1 MKCLSPPQRRHL
13 YSLRGQ
19 NRRDVTPALW
29 VASAAIVRCSPSLL
43 SSTLRHS
50 TILHI
55 VSSSFLSL
63 SSPASAPD
71 VALFL
76 RRPHCKHILSSSLQV
91 IKIQHVYSTSFA
103 TSSAFSKLLGL
114 PFSKIWWL
122 ISGRKPV
129 KNLCKRTLDDL
140 ASSRYA
146 NLNSFFKSVVKSL
159 THSCGSWLCIE
170 NFRAVASGSTRHQS
184 RSLLE

>member
-1 MKCLSPPQRRHL
+1 MSFTATEEASVLTPRPESTRCNTSIVGSISSNSPLLPKFAFQHLEALDHLAHRLLQLPQLVISCLSTRRG
-13 YSLRGQ
+13 S
-19 NRRDVTPALW
+19 V
-29 VASAAIVRCSPSLL
+29 
-43 SSTLRHS
+43 
-50 TILHI
+50 
-55 VSSSFLSL
+55 
-63 SSPASAPD
+63 
-71 VALFL
+71 L